1 MDKTWKVVL
10 AFIGIFLAGAVA
22 GGFASLRFVKV
33 PPPQVLRQTVT
44 EQQWVVGQMRR
55 FVTELKLDDIQ
66 REQVK
71 PALER
76 AAADIRRLRRRAYR
90 ETMDIIESLNN
101 EITPMLTEVQKE
113 KFEDI
118 RWLQRKRIEELMT
131 GAPKKPV
138 PVVPPAPKPK
148 AGEGT
153 VQPEAA
159 APAKPE
165 AAASAQPAS
174 PPSAPTPKN

>member
-22 GGFASLRFVKV
+22 GGFVSLRFVKV
-33 PPPQVLRQTVT
+33 PPPQVLQRTVP
-44 EQQWVVGQMRR
+44 EQQWVIGQMRR
-55 FVTELKLDDIQ
+55 FVNELKLDEAQ

-71 PALER
+71 PPLER

-90 ETMDIIESLNN
+90 ETMDIIESMNN
-101 EITPMLTEVQKE
+101 EIAPMLTEVQKE
-113 KFEDI
+113 KFEDL

-138 PVVPPAPKPK
+138 PVVPPAPKQK
-148 AGEGT
+148 AGESAPE
-153 VQPEAA
+153 PEAA
-159 APAKPE
+159 APA
-165 AAASAQPAS
+165 QPAA
-174 PPSAPTPKN
+174 PPPAPTSKK

>member
-1 MDKTWKVVL
+1 MDKTWKAVL

-22 GGFASLRFVKV
+22 GGFVSLNFVRV

-44 EQQWVVGQMRR
+44 EQQWVIGQMRR
-55 FVTELKLDDIQ
+55 FVNELKLDETQ

-71 PALER
+71 PVLER

-90 ETMDIIESLNN
+90 ETMDIIEGVNN
-101 EITPMLTEVQKE
+101 EIAPMLTEGQKE

-138 PVVPPAPKPK
+138 PVVPPGSQPK
-148 AGEGT
+148 AGGASL
-153 VQPEAA
+153 PPGPA

-165 AAASAQPAS
+165 AAAATPPPAV
-174 PPSAPTPKN
+174 PAAPTPK

>member
-22 GGFASLRFVKV
+22 GGFVSLRFVKT
-33 PPPQVLRQTVT
+33 PPPQVLQRTVP
-44 EQQWVVGQMRR
+44 EQQWVIGQMRR
-55 FVTELKLDDIQ
+55 FVNELKLDEAQ
-66 REQVK
+66 RGQVK

-76 AAADIRRLRRRAYR
+76 AAADIRRLRRRTYR
-90 ETMDIIESLNN
+90 ETMDIIESMNN
-101 EITPMLTEVQKE
+101 EIAPMLTEVQKE

-138 PVVPPAPKPK
+138 PVVPTGSQPK
-148 AGEGT
+148 AGES
-153 VQPEAA
+153 
-159 APAKPE
+159 APLPGP
-165 AAASAQPAS
+165 AASAQPAA
-174 PPSAPTPKN
+174 APATSQPK

>member
-22 GGFASLRFVKV
+22 GGFVSLRFVKV
-33 PPPQVLRQTVT
+33 PPPQVLQRTVP
-44 EQQWVVGQMRR
+44 EQQWVIGQMRR
-55 FVTELKLDDIQ
+55 FVNELKLDEAQ

-90 ETMDIIESLNN
+90 ETMDIIESMNN
-101 EITPMLTEVQKE
+101 EIAPLLTEVQKE

-138 PVVPPAPKPK
+138 PVVPMAPKQQAGESAPQPGPAAPVPPAAPPPAPTSKK
-148 AGEGT
+148 
-153 VQPEAA
+153 
-159 APAKPE
+159 
-165 AAASAQPAS
+165 
-174 PPSAPTPKN
+174 

>member
-22 GGFASLRFVKV
+22 GGFVALRFVKM
-33 PPPQVLRQTVT
+33 PPPQVLQRTVP
-44 EQQWVVGQMRR
+44 EQQWVIGQMRR
-55 FVTELKLDDIQ
+55 FVNELKLDEAQ

-90 ETMDIIESLNN
+90 ETMDIIESMNN
-101 EITPMLTEVQKE
+101 EIAPMLTEVQKE
-113 KFEDI
+113 KFEDL

-138 PVVPPAPKPK
+138 PVVPSGSPPK
-148 AGEGT
+148 AGGAS
-153 VQPEAA
+153 PPPGPA
-159 APAKPE
+159 APAKP
-165 AAASAQPAS
+165 AAVTPTPAI
-174 PPSAPTPKN
+174 PAAPTPK

>member
-44 EQQWVVGQMRR
+44 EPQGVIGQMRR
-55 FVTELKLDDIQ
+55 FVNELKFDEAQ

-71 PALER
+71 PVLER

-90 ETMDIIESLNN
+90 ETMDIIEGVNN
-101 EITPMLTEVQKE
+101 EIAPMLTEDQKE

-138 PVVPPAPKPK
+138 PVVPPAAKPK
-148 AGEGT
+148 AGDSALP
-153 VQPEAA
+153 PEAT
-159 APAKPE
+159 APVP
-165 AAASAQPAS
+165 PAT
-174 PPSAPTPKN
+174 PPPAPPTTK

>member
-44 EQQWVVGQMRR
+44 EQQWVIGQMRR
-55 FVTELKLDDIQ
+55 FVNELKFDEAQ

-71 PALER
+71 PVLER

-90 ETMDIIESLNN
+90 ETMDIIEGVNN
-101 EITPMLTEVQKE
+101 EIAPMLTEDQKE

-138 PVVPPAPKPK
+138 PVVPPAAKPK
-148 AGEGT
+148 AGDSALP
-153 VQPEAA
+153 PEAT
-159 APAKPE
+159 APVP
-165 AAASAQPAS
+165 PAT
-174 PPSAPTPKN
+174 PPPAPPTTK

>member
-1 MDKTWKVVL
+1 MDKTWKAVL
-10 AFIGIFLAGAVA
+10 AFVGIFLAGAVA
-22 GGFASLRFVKV
+22 GGFVSLGFVKV

-44 EQQWVVGQMRR
+44 EQQWVIGQMRR
-55 FVTELKLDDIQ
+55 FVNELKLNEAQ

-76 AAADIRRLRRRAYR
+76 AAGDIRRLRRRAYR
-90 ETMDIIESLNN
+90 ETMDIIEGVNN
-101 EITPMLTEVQKE
+101 EIAPMLTGEQKE

-138 PVVPPAPKPK
+138 PVVPPASRQK
-148 AGEGT
+148 AGDSA
-153 VQPEAA
+153 VQPEAT
-159 APAKPE
+159 AP
-165 AAASAQPAS
+165 AQPAA
-174 PPSAPTPKN
+174 PPATK